1 MIVLLSS
8 IVDHGHDIRVVVLKQ
23 VKTQVNR
30 GKKVQYGEN
39 KERKIQKYLGKRG
52 YRQTVCLVKKKILLF
67 IRSLSEVKF

>member
-1 MIVLLSS
+1 MVVLLSS
-8 IVDHGHDIRVVVLKQ
+8 VVDHGHDIRVVVLKQ

-52 YRQTVCLVKKKILLF
+52 YRQTVCLVKKNPSVYQK
-67 IRSLSEVKF
+67 LSFKL